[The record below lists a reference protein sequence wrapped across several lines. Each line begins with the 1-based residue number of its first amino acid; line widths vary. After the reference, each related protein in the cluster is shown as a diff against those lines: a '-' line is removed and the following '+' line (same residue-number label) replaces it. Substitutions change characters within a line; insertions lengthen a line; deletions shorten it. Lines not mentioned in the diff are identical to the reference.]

1 MPADVIGAAVMVGKI
16 ATDEIEDTRAEPGK
30 EYAAV
35 ALQIWIGPMWTSPN
49 SSKPIPKRLTLADCV
64 AKVESCRA
72 TNFSRK
78 HQTGSIVDSCILNR
92 TTKVRLGV

>member
-1 MPADVIGAAVMVGKI
+1 
-16 ATDEIEDTRAEPGK
+16 
-30 EYAAV
+30 
-35 ALQIWIGPMWTSPN
+35 
-49 SSKPIPKRLTLADCV
+49 LADCV